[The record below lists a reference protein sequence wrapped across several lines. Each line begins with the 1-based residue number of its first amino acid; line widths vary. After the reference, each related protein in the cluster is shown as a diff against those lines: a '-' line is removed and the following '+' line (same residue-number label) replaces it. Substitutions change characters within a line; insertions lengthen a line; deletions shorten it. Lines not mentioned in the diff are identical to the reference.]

1 MTTYVTNTRSNE
13 PTIFNFT
20 GNKIKTED
28 REIDVL
34 VKFEEPLVVVLG
46 SVLDDEECDR
56 LIELSRNRLQR
67 SKIGVEK
74 IVSDIRTSSGAFL
87 SDVQDD
93 LVSTVEKRISSIV
106 GIPVEHA
113 EGLHILN
120 YKPGQE
126 YKEHF
131 DYFAATSKAASNNRI
146 CTVVLYLSDVEDGGE
161 TYFPKLGLK
170 VYPKKGMA
178 VYFEYFYN
186 NQTLNELTLH
196 CGAPVNTGEKWIAT
210 LWFRRKKLD

>member
-93 LVSTVEKRISSIV
+93 LVSTVEKRIFY
-106 GIPVEHA
+106 
-113 EGLHILN
+113 LN
-120 YKPGQE
+120 
-126 YKEHF
+126 
-131 DYFAATSKAASNNRI
+131 N
-146 CTVVLYLSDVEDGGE
+146 
-161 TYFPKLGLK
+161 
-170 VYPKKGMA
+170 
-178 VYFEYFYN
+178 
-186 NQTLNELTLH
+186 
-196 CGAPVNTGEKWIAT
+196 
-210 LWFRRKKLD
+210 